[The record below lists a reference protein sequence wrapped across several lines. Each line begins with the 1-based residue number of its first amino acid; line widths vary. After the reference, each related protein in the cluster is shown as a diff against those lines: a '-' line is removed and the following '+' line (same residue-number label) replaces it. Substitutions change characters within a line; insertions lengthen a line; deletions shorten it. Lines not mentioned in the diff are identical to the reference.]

1 LAKPIRQTDANKLY
15 VVTTDRTTWTY
26 TPLHCL
32 NDVTVIQQ
40 STTTISLLPV
50 YNLVSPPT

>member
-1 LAKPIRQTDANKLY
+1 MPNKLY

-50 YNLVSPPT
+50 YNLVSSPT

>member
-1 LAKPIRQTDANKLY
+1 MPINCTY
-15 VVTTDRTTWTY
+15 SVVTTDSTTWTY

-40 STTTISLLPV
+40 STIKVAYSQSTT
-50 YNLVSPPT
+50 